1 MQLVGDV
8 KGMTCF
14 IIDDIIDTVRNNN
27 TSVLLICFLSEY
39 ICVCQA
45 GTICKAAS
53 LLEDHGAIK
62 VYESIPNYCLCCGPH
77 LIVDV
82 LFSLTLTLFSLA
94 LTGMVLQRTVC
105 LVVQPWIVSMLPS
118 CKRFGFV
125 LNLFSNLF
133 FFLEDELLL
142 FLILI
147 INLSFIQVT
156 NSIPQK
162 DNEAKCPK
170 LKVIS

>member
-27 TSVLLICFLSEY
+27 TSLLLICFLSEY
-39 ICVCQA
+39 IYMYVLGGNHLQSSVVVGRSWRHQSVRIYSNDCFCVVH
-45 GTICKAAS
+45 TS
-53 LLEDHGAIK
+53 LLT
-62 VYESIPNYCLCCGPH
+62 LCSH
-77 LIVDV
+77 SHSHS
-82 LFSLTLTLFSLA
+82 FSC
-94 LTGMVLQRTVC
+94 TGMVLQRTVC

-147 INLSFIQVT
+147 INLSFI
-156 NSIPQK
+156 
-162 DNEAKCPK
+162 
-170 LKVIS
+170 